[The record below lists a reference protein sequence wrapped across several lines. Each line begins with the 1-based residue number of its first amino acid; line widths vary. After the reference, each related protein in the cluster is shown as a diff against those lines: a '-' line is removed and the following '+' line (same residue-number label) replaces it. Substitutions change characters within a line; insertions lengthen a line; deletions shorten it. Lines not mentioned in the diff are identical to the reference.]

1 MPRSDKAFLR
11 KTLFLFEAERRM
23 MMMSIALEPK
33 WLKHYEPGV
42 AAHLEYPKLTLSQ
55 ILHQTTAKYPDHTA
69 FIFLEKEWTYRQY
82 NELVSKMA
90 NALIDL
96 GFAIGD
102 RVGIYLPNSPQF
114 LIAYYGILRAGGIA
128 VPINPLLTGND
139 LAFIIKDTG
148 MKILITSTE
157 TLAPIEQVK
166 TADLQVITTVL
177 TGQLDPECNEPDSP
191 GVLALEKLLAT
202 ADSTDPQVAIR
213 PDAIANLQYTGGT
226 TGRSKGAMLSHANLV
241 ANAVQFRDWFKNV
254 YNDGDGR
261 FVGVIPFFHIYGLT
275 TTING
280 PILTGSTVILHS
292 RFDINE
298 IMQSIN
304 KYKPNLFMGVPA
316 MYAAIAMRD
325 NQGYDLSSIR
335 ACVSGSS
342 PLPPAVQERFQ
353 QVTGGKLVEGY
364 GLSECSPIVTVTP
377 IYGLVKP
384 GSIGIPI
391 ADTNVKIVDPTT
403 GEEITKSGE
412 IGELL
417 VQGPQVMQGYWNNP
431 EETKEVL
438 VDGWLHTGDLVY
450 MDEDGYIFIADRLK
464 DMIIMGGEKIYPRE
478 IEDFLYTHPSVKEV
492 AVTGIPHPLRG
503 EVPKAFVV
511 IKDGA
516 ETTEKELRKYCLE
529 HLSKFKVPKIQIIDA
544 LPRNAVGKVLR
555 RLLREEQE

>member
-1 MPRSDKAFLR
+1 
-11 KTLFLFEAERRM
+11 M

>member
-1 MPRSDKAFLR
+1 MQNGSQ
-11 KTLFLFEAERRM
+11 
-23 MMMSIALEPK
+23 PK
-33 WLKHYEPGV
+33 WWKHYEPGV
-42 AAHLEYPKLTLSQ
+42 ATHLEYPKLTLSQ
-55 ILHQTTAKYPDHTA
+55 VLHQTTAKYPDHTA
-69 FIFLEKEWTYRQY
+69 FIFLDKHWTYRQY

-90 NALIDL
+90 NILIDL
-96 GFAIGD
+96 GLAIGD
-102 RVGIYLPNSPQF
+102 TVGIYLPNSPQF
-114 LIAYYGILRAGGIA
+114 LIVYYGILRAGGIA
-128 VPINPLLTGND
+128 VPINPMLTGQD
-139 LAFIIKDTG
+139 LTFIIKDTG
-148 MKILITSTE
+148 MKILITSAE
-157 TLAPIEQVK
+157 SLATIEQAK
-166 TADLQVITTVL
+166 TADLQIITTAL
-177 TGQLDPECNEPDSP
+177 TGQLDPESNQPESP

-202 ADSTDPQVAIR
+202 AAAADPEVPIG
-213 PDAIANLQYTGGT
+213 PEAIANLQYTGGT
-226 TGRSKGAMLSHANLV
+226 TGRPKGAMLSHANLL
-241 ANAVQFRDWFKNV
+241 ANAIQFRDWFKNV

-261 FVGVIPFFHIYGLT
+261 FLGVIPFFHIYGLT

-280 PILTGSTVILHS
+280 PILTGSAIILHS

-325 NQGYDLSSIR
+325 SGDYDLSSIR

-342 PLPPAVQERFQ
+342 PLPPAVQQRFQ
-353 QVTGGKLVEGY
+353 EVTGGKLVEGY

-377 IYGLVKP
+377 IYGTVKP

-391 ADTNVKIVDPTT
+391 ADTKIKIVEPTT

-431 EETKEVL
+431 EETKMVL
-438 VDGWLHTGDLVY
+438 ADGWLHTGDLVY
-450 MDEDGYIFIADRLK
+450 MDDDGYIFIADRLK

-478 IEDFLYTHPSVKEV
+478 LEDFFYTHPAVKEV

-511 IKDGA
+511 LKDGV
-516 ETTEKELRKYCLE
+516 ETTEKELRQYCLA

-555 RLLREEQE
+555 RLLREEQKEEEK